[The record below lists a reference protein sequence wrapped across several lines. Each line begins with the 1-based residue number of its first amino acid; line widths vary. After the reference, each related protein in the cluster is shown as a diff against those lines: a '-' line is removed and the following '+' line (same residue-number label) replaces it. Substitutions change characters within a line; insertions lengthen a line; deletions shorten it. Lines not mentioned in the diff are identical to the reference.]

1 VSPSLSLTFPIQ
13 ATQAGDVRPQDEC
26 QQGTHTRT
34 QRMAQKGDAVAC
46 RIDNAY
52 IPGTAVEGGAENS

>member
-1 VSPSLSLTFPIQ
+1 MVQTTNVSPSLSLTFPIQ
-13 ATQAGDVRPQDEC
+13 AAQAGDVRSQDEC

-46 RIDNAY
+46 RSSTTLTY
-52 IPGTAVEGGAENS
+52 PGQR